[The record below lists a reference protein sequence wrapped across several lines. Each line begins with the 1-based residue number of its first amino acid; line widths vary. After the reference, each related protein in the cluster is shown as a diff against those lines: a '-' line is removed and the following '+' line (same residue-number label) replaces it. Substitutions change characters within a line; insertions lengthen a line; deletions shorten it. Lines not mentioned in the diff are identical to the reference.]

1 MNKNTFTTQE
11 ELEAAYFARAVV
23 MPEDLFL
30 RVVVQHTENGKT
42 NINKIA
48 EVFGINPLDV
58 LARGKDLNI
67 WWLGR
72 YKKYGSKIASI
83 PF

>member
-1 MNKNTFTTQE
+1 MNKNTFTAQE

-42 NINKIA
+42 NVNKVA

-58 LARGKDLNI
+58 LACGKDLNI
-67 WWLGR
+67 W
-72 YKKYGSKIASI
+72 
-83 PF
+83 